1 MIRCCINSHYLFT
14 LAECSGECNSFPCKV
29 FWALGSPAFVV
40 FSRLVTSYSLRP
52 HGLSTPGLY
61 SWPLLKFA
69 QVHVSCIGDIIQQSY
84 PMILS
89 SPSALNLFQCSHQMT
104 KILEF
109 QLQHQTFQQV
119 FRVRIYWFDLCCPR
133 NFQESSPA
141 PWFEGINSSVFRLLY
156 GQLSQPYLAMAL
168 TIWTFVSRVMSLL
181 FTTLFRFVIA
191 FLPRSKC
198 LLISWLQSPY
208 TVILEPKK
216 RKSVT
221 TSTFSPSICH
231 EVMGLDAMILV
242 FFLIVLSF

>member
-1 MIRCCINSHYLFT
+1 MSVALVISSSHRILWLSLLLLPSIFSNVLIRWLKYWTFSFSIRLFNKYLG
-14 LAECSGECNSFPCKV
+14 LI
-29 FWALGSPAFVV
+29 
-40 FSRLVTSYSLRP
+40 SL
-52 HGLSTPGLY
+52 
-61 SWPLLKFA
+61 
-69 QVHVSCIGDIIQQSY
+69 
-84 PMILS
+84 
-89 SPSALNLFQCSHQMT
+89 
-104 KILEF
+104 
-109 QLQHQTFQQV
+109 
-119 FRVRIYWFDLCCPR
+119 RIYWFDLCCPR

-168 TIWTFVSRVMSLL
+168 TVWTLVSRVMSLL

-191 FLPRSKC
+191 LLPRSKC
-198 LLISWLQSPY
+198 LLISWLQSPS

-242 FFLIVLSF
+242 FLIVLSF